1 MPFWEAQAHLSLIQW
16 SLRAVVMFLF
26 LLILVKLMGQR
37 EVSKF
42 GLIDFIVGVIMGSAV
57 AGTLDNSD
65 TDLKG
70 PMIAIATLAGLQIL
84 ISIIGLKSL
93 HIKRVLEEEPIILVQ
108 NGMLLESTL
117 EKTRINLDDLLSQL
131 RQKGFFYL
139 EQVEFAVLEP
149 NGSISV
155 LPKSQDRFVTPK
167 DLKIDT
173 AYEGYPAVIIQD
185 GKVRTKNLKKIGLTE
200 TWLQEQLKINNVS
213 SPKEVLVATLDTQGK
228 LFFSLKNTASER
240 LRSRP

>member
-16 SLRAVVMFLF
+16 FLRAVVMFLF

-42 GLIDFIVGVIMGSAV
+42 GLIDFIVGVTIGSIV
-57 AGTLDNSD
+57 AGTLDNSH

-70 PMIAIATLAGLQIL
+70 PMVAIAALAGFQIV
-84 ISIIGLKSL
+84 ISLIGLKSL
-93 HIKRVLEEEPIILVQ
+93 NIKRVLEEEPIILVQ
-108 NGMLLESTL
+108 NGILLESTL
-117 EKTRINLDDLLSQL
+117 EKTRINLDDLLSKL

-155 LPKSQDRFVTPK
+155 LPKSQDRFVTPR
-167 DLKIDT
+167 DLKIAT
-173 AYEGYPAVIIQD
+173 AYEGYPAVVIQD
-185 GKVRTKNLKKIGLTE
+185 GEVRTKNLTKIGLTE
-200 TWLQEQLKINNVS
+200 TWLQEQLKINNIP

-228 LFFSLKNTASER
+228 LYFSLKNTASER
-240 LRSRP
+240 LRSNP